1 VERRRARRGDR
12 GAWLTRAGE
21 GASHLEERGTVA
33 RDEPPPKGDRRVD
46 RGVIRATTSQR
57 EEVTM
62 REAVPGP
69 AEANVLDYVAAWN
82 EPDAATRLKILER
95 CWADDG
101 AYVDPNV
108 ELRGRSA
115 LCEHISKVQAG
126 RPGARLEMM
135 SGVELH
141 HHVVRFLWRLVRAD
155 GRAGETSIDVG
166 EVDADG
172 RLTKIVG
179 FFGEPPKR

>member
-1 VERRRARRGDR
+1 
-12 GAWLTRAGE
+12 
-21 GASHLEERGTVA
+21 
-33 RDEPPPKGDRRVD
+33 
-46 RGVIRATTSQR
+46 
-57 EEVTM
+57 M
-62 REAVPGP
+62 REAVPEP
-69 AEANVLDYVAAWN
+69 AVANVLDYVAAWN

-95 CWADDG
+95 CWAGDG

-155 GRAGETSIDVG
+155 GRAGETSLDVG